1 VRWTTC
7 AVGAPTGPSFDTLA
21 VVSKDRLVVIGGDA
35 AGMSAVAQAR
45 RLRDATELDVVVLE
59 QGPDV
64 SYSACGIPYWVG
76 GQVEDRD
83 QLIARTPSE
92 FEAQDV
98 EVRLGTRADA
108 IDLAAGT
115 VTTGDGETLGYDHLL
130 VATGGAPLRPD
141 VPGLDADGVHGVHRL
156 ADGAAIRA
164 TVAAGARRAVVL
176 GGGYIGLEMADVL
189 HDRGLDVTVVLAD
202 PLPMAQLDAD
212 MGALV
217 CKAMGEMGI
226 DVQTEQP
233 VREIEMDGDGVVAAV
248 RTDDGTYP
256 ADLVVLGL
264 GMGPEVALAEKA
276 GLRLGETGAI
286 EVDRTQRSRSHPE
299 VFAAGDCAQTYS
311 RITGEALHVALGT
324 HANKQ
329 GRVAGSVIGGRA
341 ARFAGVL
348 GTALTKV
355 GDLEIARTG
364 LCTTQA
370 EAAGY
375 DYRTETIEGTTKAG
389 YFPGTEGI
397 TVKLLSDRGSG
408 RLLGAQIVGGPGSG
422 KRIDVLATAIWAGL
436 TAEEFAGSDLS
447 YAPPFSPTYDP
458 VLVAAR
464 VVSRVEQG

>member
-1 VRWTTC
+1 MTR
-7 AVGAPTGPSFDTLA
+7 
-21 VVSKDRLVVIGGDA
+21 DRLVVIGGDA
-35 AGMSAVAQAR
+35 AGMSAAAQAR
-45 RLRDATELDVVVLE
+45 RLRGAGDLEIVVVE

-64 SYSACGIPYWVG
+64 SYSACGLPYWVG
-76 GQVEDRD
+76 GEVPDRD
-83 QLIARTPSE
+83 LLIARTP
-92 FEAQDV
+92 AQFAADDI
-98 EVRLGTRADA
+98 EVRLGTRAES
-108 IDLAAGT
+108 IDLTAGS
-115 VTTGDGETLGYDHLL
+115 VTTSAGDTLGYDSLV
-130 VATGGAPLRPD
+130 VATGGRPLRPD

-156 ADGAAIRA
+156 ADGADIRA
-164 TVAAGARRAVVL
+164 ALAAGARRAVVL

-189 HDRGLDVTVVLAD
+189 HGRGLDVTVVLAD
-202 PLPMAQLDAD
+202 PFPMAQLDAE
-212 MGALV
+212 MGECV
-217 CKAMGEMGI
+217 CKAMGDMGI
-226 DVQTEQP
+226 AVQTEQP
-233 VREIEMDGDGVVAAV
+233 VREIEVDADGAVAAV
-248 RTDDGTYP
+248 RTDEGRYP

-264 GMGPEVALAEKA
+264 GMGPEVALAEAA
-276 GLRLGETGAI
+276 GLRLGETGAV

-299 VFAAGDCAQTYS
+299 VFAAGDCSQTYS

-329 GRVAGSVIGGRA
+329 GWVAGSVIGGRP

-389 YFPGTEGI
+389 YYPGAEPI

-464 VVSRVEQG
+464 VASRVEQG